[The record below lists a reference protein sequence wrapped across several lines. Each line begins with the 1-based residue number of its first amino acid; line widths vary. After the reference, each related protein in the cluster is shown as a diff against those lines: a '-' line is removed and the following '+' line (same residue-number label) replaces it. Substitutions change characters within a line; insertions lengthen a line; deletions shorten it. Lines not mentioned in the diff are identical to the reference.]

1 MPAQVFVAVFGASNY
16 TYAEATWTQTLPDW
30 IGSHVR
36 AFQFFGGVPVALVPD
51 NLRSGVS
58 KAWFYDPEINPTYQR
73 MAPHYQV
80 AVLPTRARRPKDKAK
95 VEVGV
100 QVVQRWILA
109 RLRHA
114 HSFSPCMR
122 RIQPSGSSLKR

>member
-1 MPAQVFVAVFGASNY
+1 MRQIHRAGEKLFVDYSGLTIGIINKDTGEIMPAQVFVAVFGASNY

-73 MAPHYQV
+73 MASHY
-80 AVLPTRARRPKDKAK
+80 
-95 VEVGV
+95 
-100 QVVQRWILA
+100 
-109 RLRHA
+109 
-114 HSFSPCMR
+114 
-122 RIQPSGSSLKR
+122 